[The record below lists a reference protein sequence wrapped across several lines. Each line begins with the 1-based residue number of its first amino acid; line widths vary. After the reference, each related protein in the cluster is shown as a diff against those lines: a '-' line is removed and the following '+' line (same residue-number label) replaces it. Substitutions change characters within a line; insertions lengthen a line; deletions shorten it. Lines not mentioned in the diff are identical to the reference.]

1 MIDHSKSAIH
11 LSSAKE
17 TITMSMQT
25 KAAALTRRQAA
36 AARRATRRHAVRSDR
51 HGARAALRD
60 IVRTR

>member
-1 MIDHSKSAIH
+1 
-11 LSSAKE
+11 
-17 TITMSMQT
+17 MSMQT